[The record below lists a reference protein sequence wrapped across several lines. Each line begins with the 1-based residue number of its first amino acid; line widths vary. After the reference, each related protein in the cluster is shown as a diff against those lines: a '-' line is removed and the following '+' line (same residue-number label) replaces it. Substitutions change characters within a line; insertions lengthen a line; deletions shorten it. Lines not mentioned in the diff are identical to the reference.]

1 MSFLKIKQTQKLILT
16 KTPLQNFSEFQKEHS
31 LASELPFW
39 DFLDT
44 CIALSDGSLVKALK
58 LNSISTETLEDDEV
72 NNITLKLRS
81 FLNGLEDGL
90 EISFFVD
97 THSNYNYLI
106 KEHENITSK
115 NEAINLISKDRITL
129 LKEEMKKENIL
140 KKDIY
145 LFVYKRP
152 SSQTKVSVLNFFK
165 NKSQFQ
171 SVSKKEHEEK
181 LKELLNLTKSITEN
195 LESVGVSAKNLNK
208 KETLRLIY
216 QFLNPEREKDN
227 PLPVENNSHRHQEF
241 TTEELEA
248 MPELSHSSPTE
259 QLLFSDII
267 HGHKDIFFDNYF
279 HRILTLKTLPEYTHS
294 GFISHLLSMPFSY
307 SLFLHIKVP
316 DQSKEISLIQA
327 KRRMAHSMSASHN
340 GGVQDLESKSQVDST
355 EELLKEVISSGQKIF
370 LTQVSL
376 KIKDKNQERLNLK
389 SKKALSYFRNLNSA
403 EGLEESLGA
412 FKVFKTC
419 VPLANLTL
427 ARPKRMKTDN
437 LADFLPIYSNY
448 EGKNHKP
455 LCLFRNRHKA
465 LVNYDPFH
473 PKLLNFNSLVTG
485 SSGAGKSF
493 LNNLILLQSLKENP
507 MTFIIDIGGSYKKL
521 CTTLGGQYVDVSP
534 PSNQEYNSVT
544 INPFSIGGSSKE
556 KNEAS
561 PRKIKFLLALLESVL
576 VDEEG
581 DKLPKLEKA
590 LLEEQINILYS
601 TVQNPTLSDFK
612 KLLKGAG
619 NDSLNQFSKM
629 LYSWTGK
636 TPYGQLLD
644 KKDSFNIESDFV
656 VFDLKGL
663 SSYPDLQAV
672 MILIITDFILEKIE
686 SGNEDI
692 KKRKKRIL
700 MDECWELL
708 KSKSSSHF
716 MEYCVRTLRKT
727 GSGITFITQGVEE
740 IASHP
745 IGSAIL
751 GNTATKFVLMQKGDL
766 DILQKNLKLNKQEI
780 ALVSSLQSKKGEYSE
795 SFMVVGDDRAVI
807 RVYPSDME
815 YKIANSEAMT

>member
-1 MSFLKIKQTQKLILT
+1 MSFQKLKQTQSLI
-16 KTPLQNFSEFQKEHS
+16 KTPLQNFSEFHKEHS

-39 DFLDT
+39 DFLDN
-44 CIALSDGSLVKALK
+44 CVALSDGSLVKALK
-58 LNSISTETLEDDEV
+58 LKSLSTETLEDDEV

-81 FLNGLEDGL
+81 FLNGLEDGV
-90 EISFFVD
+90 EVSFFVD
-97 THSNYNYLI
+97 THADYNTLI
-106 KEHENITSK
+106 KAHQNIISNNK
-115 NEAINLISKDRITL
+115 AINLISEDRINL
-129 LKEEMKKENIL
+129 LKSEMEKENIL

-152 SSQTKVSVLNFFK
+152 NSQAKSSILNFFK
-165 NKSQFQ
+165 SPSQFQ
-171 SVSKKEHEEK
+171 AVSKKVHEEE
-181 LKELLNLTKSITEN
+181 LRELLNLTNSITEN
-195 LESVGVSAKNLNK
+195 LEGLGVNAKSLNK
-208 KETLRLIY
+208 KETLKLIY
-216 QFLNPEREKDN
+216 QFLNPERAKDS
-227 PLPVENNSHRHQEF
+227 PLPLENRNHRTQEF

-267 HGHKDIFFDNYF
+267 HGHKDIFFDNYY

-327 KRRMAHSMSASHN
+327 KRRMAHSMSVSHN
-340 GGVQDLESKSQVDST
+340 GKVTDLESQSQVDST

-370 LTQVSL
+370 LTQMSL
-376 KIKDKNQERLNLK
+376 KIKDKNQEALNLK

-437 LADFLPIYSNY
+437 LADFLPIYANY
-448 EGKNHKP
+448 EGGSHKP
-455 LCLFRNRHKA
+455 LCLFRNRDKA

-473 PKLLNFNSLVTG
+473 PKLLNFNTLVTG
-485 SSGAGKSF
+485 SSGSGKSF

-507 MTFIIDIGGSYKKL
+507 MTFIIDIGGSYRKL
-521 CTTLGGQYVDVSP
+521 CKTLGGQYVDVSP
-534 PSNQEYNSVT
+534 PSSEECNPVT
-544 INPFSIGGSSKE
+544 INPFSVGGNSKE
-556 KNEAS
+556 ERKAKPS
-561 PRKIKFLLALLESVL
+561 PRKIKFLLTLLESVL
-576 VDEEG
+576 VNEEG

-590 LLEEQINILYS
+590 LLEEQINILYA
-601 TVQNPTLSDFK
+601 TVNNPTLSDFK
-612 KLLKGAG
+612 KLLKESD

-629 LYSWTGK
+629 LYSWTGD

-663 SSYPDLQAV
+663 SSYPDLQAI

-716 MEYCVRTLRKT
+716 MEYCVRTLRKA

-766 DILQKNLKLNKQEI
+766 DTLQKNLKLNSQEMN
-780 ALVSSLQSKKGEYSE
+780 LVSSLQSKKGEYSE
-795 SFMVVGDDRAVI
+795 SFMVVGDDRTVI
-807 RVYPSDME
+807 RITLQTWSIKLLIVRLV
-815 YKIANSEAMT
+815 